1 MKHHLTATTMSPST
15 ASTKSICLTLALAAL
30 ITSSSVASGD
40 EAHLASLGPA
50 TVINRVPI
58 RLPSLTPAIG
68 YEEIDRDTRAQR
80 NASAHPPEEEGEE
93 FGLPAELAAMIANAT
108 MSRQEPVPAA
118 ALTSEAAP
126 RYYYPTYD
134 TEGGVCSSKPAAE
147 FESWDESYASLAECC
162 DVAFSWDYEACAGL

>member
-1 MKHHLTATTMSPST
+1 MSPST
-15 ASTKSICLTLALAAL
+15 ATNKSTCLTLALAAL
-30 ITSSSVASGD
+30 IGSSAASFD
-40 EAHLASLGPA
+40 EARLASLGSS

-58 RLPSLTPAIG
+58 RLASLTSAIG

-80 NASAHPPEEEGEE
+80 NTSAHPPEEEGEE

-108 MSRQEPVPAA
+108 MSRQEPVPAVAPTSGA
-118 ALTSEAAP
+118 AA

-134 TEGGVCSSKPAAE
+134 TEGGVCSSKPAAN